1 MERLRLEELVE
12 GEEEKED
19 LVVEHELRG
28 VEPEMIDW
36 FWVYLF
42 EAEGGREERNRRY
55 RLWHPRDHVSF
66 EWEEGGV
73 VHRVVE
79 RIGETPPVEM
89 RMRPENPEETP
100 LPRSTPYRHAVASSI
115 LDRNARPIGWVMHE
129 YDGTP
134 LGTRMR
140 STFRLPSSLL
150 RVVRDSLHRHCLEEM
165 GEFTRFLPE
174 LYREE
179 KE

>member
-12 GEEEKED
+12 AGEEKED

-42 EAEGGREERNRRY
+42 ETEGGREERNSRY

-89 RMRPENPEETP
+89 RMRPENPEEIP
-100 LPRSTPYRHAVASSI
+100 IPRSTSYRHAVASSI
-115 LDRNARPIGWVMHE
+115 LGKEDEPMGWVMHE
-129 YDGTP
+129 YDRAP
-134 LGTRMR
+134 WGTRMR
-140 STFRLPSSLL
+140 STFRLPRSLL
-150 RVVRDSLHRHCLEEM
+150 RVVRESLRRHCLEEM
-165 GEFTRFLPE
+165 GEFTRFLPP
-174 LYREE
+174 LYRANA
-179 KE
+179 

>member
-1 MERLRLEELVE
+1 MERVRLEELVE
-12 GEEEKED
+12 GEEERGD
-19 LVVEHELRG
+19 LVVEHELRE

-36 FWVYLF
+36 FWAYLSGT
-42 EAEGGREERNRRY
+42 EEREEMSRRY
-55 RLWHPRDHVSF
+55 RLWHPRDHVSL
-66 EWEEGGV
+66 EWEEGGTIQ
-73 VHRVVE
+73 RVVE
-79 RIGETPPVEM
+79 KMGDTPPVEM

-100 LPRSTPYRHAVASSI
+100 LPRSTSYRHAVASSI
-115 LDRNARPIGWVMHE
+115 LDRNDRPIGWVMHE
-129 YDGTP
+129 YEGAP
-134 LGTRMR
+134 WGTRMR

-179 KE
+179 KG